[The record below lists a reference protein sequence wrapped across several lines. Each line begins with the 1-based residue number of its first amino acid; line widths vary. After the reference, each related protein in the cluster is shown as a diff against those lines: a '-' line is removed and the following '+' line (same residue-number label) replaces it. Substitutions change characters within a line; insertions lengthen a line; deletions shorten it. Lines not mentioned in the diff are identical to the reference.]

1 MPLEI
6 KEIVIKATIGNP
18 NQGGENT
25 ADSGEDSAGGLPS
38 KDEIINEAVSQ
49 MMQILRDKKE
59 R

>member
-1 MPLEI
+1 MPIEI
-6 KEIVIKATIGNP
+6 REIVIKATIANP

-25 ADSGEDSAGGLPS
+25 ADSGEDAAGGLPS
-38 KDEIINEAVSQ
+38 KDEIVNEAVSQ